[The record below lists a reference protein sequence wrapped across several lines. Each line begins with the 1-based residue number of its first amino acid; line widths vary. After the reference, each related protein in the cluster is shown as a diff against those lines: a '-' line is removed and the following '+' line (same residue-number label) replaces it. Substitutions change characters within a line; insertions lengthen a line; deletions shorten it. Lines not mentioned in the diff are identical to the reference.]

1 MLQINCQFNYKIGCN
16 WNINGHQY
24 MTHNNN
30 YLCISIP
37 SKVKKSL
44 VWNEGVKT
52 SAHLWAQ
59 CQWWSSVRSNP
70 LSNQSQNHKYPK
82 LLSIPVLNRAYSRGY
97 VPRSTEFGMLK
108 PIEMEDAKVN
118 EISWTKVK
126 KLNKTTMNISEELHH
141 FSQTN
146 TELLTIPPWSSF
158 QLEPNNHIRQS
169 VILKD
174 AQVPQEDQDKLYF
187 LLQNKCD
194 SIMSKSST
202 DIGRTNLF
210 KWTSQPQDLW

>member
-82 LLSIPVLNRAYSRGY
+82 LLSIPVLNRGIQQRLCPQINWIWY
-97 VPRSTEFGMLK
+97 VETNWNGRCKGQWDIMDKSQ
-108 PIEMEDAKVN
+108 
-118 EISWTKVK
+118 EIKQNYYEYLRRITS
-126 KLNKTTMNISEELHH
+126 
-141 FSQTN
+141 
-146 TELLTIPPWSSF
+146 LLT
-158 QLEPNNHIRQS
+158 N
-169 VILKD
+169 
-174 AQVPQEDQDKLYF
+174 
-187 LLQNKCD
+187 
-194 SIMSKSST
+194 
-202 DIGRTNLF
+202 
-210 KWTSQPQDLW
+210 